1 MLRGLYTAVSAMQTT
16 EKKIDIVTNNIANVN
31 TTAFKKDVVI
41 TETFPEILLSK
52 INGQIPASPFTNKP
66 LTITQSG
73 NSFHLT
79 GDIGFFAVDTP
90 LGKSFSRDISF
101 TVAEDGYLKTFSK
114 NANGEVDATLGNY
127 VLDANGQRV
136 LVGET
141 PFEINELGQVILN
154 GQLMTS
160 LINKGARN
168 TIGTINSGQRLN
180 RVLTNFSQGALE
192 QTGNNLDFAIT
203 GSGFF
208 KVLTPQGEMYT
219 RNGNFTLN
227 DNGEIITSEGYFLA
241 GKYGSI
247 LTDGADFQLSGNGH
261 IIVNGEI
268 VDQIETVNIKNVQDL
283 RKHGGGYFKI
293 EENMEIQVGEFAG
306 SVSQGALESSN
317 VNTIREMVELINIH
331 RTFESNQRVVRAY
344 DEMLQK
350 AVNDIGRV

>member
-1 MLRGLYTAVSAMQTT
+1 MLRGLYTAVAAMQTT
-16 EKKIDIVTNNIANVN
+16 EKKIDVVTNNIANVN
-31 TTAFKKDVVI
+31 TTAFKRDVVI
-41 TETFPEILLSK
+41 TETFPAILLNK
-52 INGQIPASPFTNKP
+52 INGEIPASPFTNKP

-73 NSFHLT
+73 NSFHLS
-79 GDIGFFAVDTP
+79 GDIGFFTVDTP
-90 LGKSFSRDISF
+90 LGKSFSRDINF
-101 TVAEDGYLKTFSK
+101 TVSEDGYLKTFNT
-114 NANGEVDATLGNY
+114 NANGEIDATLGNY
-127 VLDANGQRV
+127 VIDSRGQKV

-154 GQLMTS
+154 GEPMTS
-160 LINKGARN
+160 LINRGMRN

-180 RVLTNFSQGALE
+180 RVLTNFNQGTLE

-208 KVLTPQGEMYT
+208 TVLTPQGEMYT

-241 GKYGSI
+241 GRYGSI
-247 LTDGADFQLSGNGH
+247 LTDGASFQLSRNGH
-261 IIVNGEI
+261 IIINGEI
-268 VDQIETVNIKNVQDL
+268 VDQIETVNIENVQDL
-283 RKHGGGYFKI
+283 RKQGNGYFKI
-293 EENMEIQVGEFAG
+293 EENMEIQVGEFIG
-306 SVSQGALESSN
+306 SIAQGALESSN
-317 VNTIREMVELINIH
+317 VNTIKEMVKLINIH